1 MLKDLEGNK
10 VELLERPNAH
20 LLILGRSGSGKTY
33 FSCRKIEAELKKG
46 SHIHIFDF
54 SASFTMAE
62 LERNCFQNLDMVH
75 VLNPLEEKM
84 ELELGADGLQDRLV
98 DSILKGLQV
107 RSYYQKKLVRE
118 AIRTIFGDMGY
129 FSMTLL
135 SKQLERML
143 DMGGSTENSKN
154 IVHLLNRIEPFSQ
167 IEEIRIFGKAE
178 EPIGLGGPGVT
189 VIQLSG
195 YPESQRK
202 FLVEFLAELFWEE
215 VRTGKKD
222 GGTVLF
228 DEFQN
233 IEIKC
238 GSALSSML
246 REGRKFGLAVYLS
259 TQFLGDYDRGAV
271 NTLMQAANMVLFKPT
286 EKDLKTIAQLI
297 DPNQVKAWK
306 GILDRLRVGEAV
318 IKGCYRLNGDGK
330 EISTPIICKI

>member
-143 DMGGSTENSKN
+143 DMGGSTENTKN
-154 IVHLLNRIEPFSQ
+154 IVHEMF
-167 IEEIRIFGKAE
+167 
-178 EPIGLGGPGVT
+178 
-189 VIQLSG
+189 
-195 YPESQRK
+195 
-202 FLVEFLAELFWEE
+202 
-215 VRTGKKD
+215 
-222 GGTVLF
+222 
-228 DEFQN
+228 
-233 IEIKC
+233 
-238 GSALSSML
+238 
-246 REGRKFGLAVYLS
+246 
-259 TQFLGDYDRGAV
+259 
-271 NTLMQAANMVLFKPT
+271 
-286 EKDLKTIAQLI
+286 
-297 DPNQVKAWK
+297 
-306 GILDRLRVGEAV
+306 
-318 IKGCYRLNGDGK
+318 
-330 EISTPIICKI
+330 